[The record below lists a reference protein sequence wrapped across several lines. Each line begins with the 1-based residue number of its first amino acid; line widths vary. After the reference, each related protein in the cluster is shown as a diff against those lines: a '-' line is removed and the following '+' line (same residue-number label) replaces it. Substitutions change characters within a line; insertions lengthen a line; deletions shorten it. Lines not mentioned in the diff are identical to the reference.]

1 MQKITSKF
9 TGGMTF
15 QTELENH
22 QIIID
27 TKEEDGGND
36 LGPRP
41 KQLMLVSLAGCTGL
55 DVVSTLNKMRVAYN
69 NFEIDV
75 EATQTEE
82 YPKIYNWVKVTYRI
96 SVSKDDQ
103 SKVEKAVQLSQDKY
117 CGVSEMFRK
126 FCTLEHAIVYR

>member
-1 MQKITSKF
+1 MQKITSRF

-55 DVVSTLNKMRVAYN
+55 DVVSTLNKMRIAYN

-96 SVSKDDQ
+96 SVSEEDQ
-103 SKVEKAVQLSQDKY
+103 SKIEKAVQLSQEKY